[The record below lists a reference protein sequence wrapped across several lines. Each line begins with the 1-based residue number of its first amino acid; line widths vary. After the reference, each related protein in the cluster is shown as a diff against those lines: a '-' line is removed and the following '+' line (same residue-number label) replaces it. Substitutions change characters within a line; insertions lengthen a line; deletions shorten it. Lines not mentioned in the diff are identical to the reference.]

1 MLQKSLEQQ
10 MHEFQIIKKYF
21 SILSKKNK
29 SSINLNDDIFFDKS
43 KKLAISI
50 DTYVEGIHFID
61 FKKPNLVIKK
71 ILRSS
76 ISDLICKGVKPKY
89 YFISGSGKSKN
100 FTHSNLRKISNAL
113 RQEQKK
119 YDISLSGGDTVL
131 SDKLSFT
138 ITSVGFSNNVIFR
151 NNAKINDSIYVT
163 GNLGDSFIGLSSLKN
178 KLKIPNNLKKY
189 FGNKYYLPEIYK
201 NIPNKLFLFANTSID
216 ISDGLISDLDKLI
229 NKQKLSYTLYL
240 DKIPISKN
248 LEKLMKLK
256 RLKKSDIISR
266 GDDYQILFT
275 ANSSK
280 NKIIENVAKS
290 LGIKISKIG
299 KISSKTIKSMLVDKN
314 GNEITI
320 KKKGYFHTFW
330 K

>member
-1 MLQKSLEQQ
+1 

-21 SILSKKNK
+21 SVLSKKNK

-61 FKKPNLVIKK
+61 FKQPNLVIKK

-89 YFISGSGKSKN
+89 YFISGSGKNKN
-100 FTHSNLRKISNAL
+100 FTPSNLRKISNAL
-113 RQEQKK
+113 KQEQKK
-119 YDISLSGGDTVL
+119 YNISLSGGDTVL

-138 ITSVGFSNNVIFR
+138 ITSVGFSNNIIFR

-163 GNLGDSFIGLSSLKN
+163 GNLGDSFIGLLSLEN
-178 KLKIPNNLKKY
+178 KLKIPNNLKRY
-189 FGNKYYLPEIYK
+189 FGNKYYLPEICK

-229 NKQKLSYTLYL
+229 NKQRLSYILYL

-248 LEKLMKLK
+248 LEKLIKLK

-280 NKIIENVAKS
+280 NKIIEKVAKS

-299 KISSKTIKSMLVDKN
+299 KISSKTAKSMLVDKN

-320 KKKGYFHTFW
+320 KKKGYFHTF
-330 K
+330 